1 MAKTDKPSAQVIC
14 GHSPVVGRYADI
26 CTPPL
31 RLSDASC
38 QVATVLGG
46 APALLCLERNLVD
59 NGLGYEFEK
68 RGHGQFILSHIQKEA
83 YICYRTQSDV
93 EIDPGV
99 SKYNMAMFLAY
110 KMFRV
115 QE

>member
-46 APALLCLERNLVD
+46 APARACH
-59 NGLGYEFEK
+59 